1 MRQYLLL
8 LLGTCESALE
18 YQQCHNWNDKR
29 YWLLIYIK
37 TITFY
42 GIILRICPDLC
53 GYLHD
58 TELRLWKINSRRTKR
73 REQRQESVYCSRII
87 QSKRRFQSNNSTKI
101 IRKHTMLA
109 NFGAE
114 IKKFRVSPVLISRY
128 FTKINIRGNNF
139 SLTFDLDLWI
149 WPLTKLDPCKIDT
162 NDKNILWLSY
172 ITQL

>member
-109 NFGAE
+109 NFGEE
-114 IKKFRVSPVLISRY
+114 IKKFSEFLLYLSADTLREWI
-128 FTKINIRGNNF
+128 FMGIN
-139 SLTFDLDLWI
+139 LLDLWP
-149 WPLTKLDPCKIDT
+149 WPLNLTFNKTRSLQNWYK
-162 NDKNILWLSY
+162 W
-172 ITQL
+172 

>member
-87 QSKRRFQSNNSTKI
+87 QSKRRFQSNNSA
-101 IRKHTMLA
+101 RKHTMLA
-109 NFGAE
+109 TLVQRLKNSEFLLFLLADTLRESIFPGINFPWPN
-114 IKKFRVSPVLISRY
+114 FLN
-128 FTKINIRGNNF
+128 KIFFNKTR
-139 SLTFDLDLWI
+139 SLQNWYK
-149 WPLTKLDPCKIDT
+149 W
-162 NDKNILWLSY
+162 
-172 ITQL
+172 